1 MTRQTS
7 HPGLHR
13 VEIFDFRN
21 EAHAIHD
28 LLNGP
33 RLFRRGL
40 LILIP
45 HRDRQREIAERAVIA
60 AKFLQ
65 RIIHIFRFVQAVGI
79 LQLAIPVW

>member
-1 MTRQTS
+1 MTRQAA
-7 HPGLHR
+7 HPCLNR
-13 VEIFDFRN
+13 VEILDFGN

-45 HRDRQREIAERAVIA
+45 HRDRQREVPERAVIA
-60 AKFLQ
+60 AEFL
-65 RIIHIFRFVQAVGI
+65 
-79 LQLAIPVW
+79 